1 MLQGFDHKLK
11 LRMEVNIW
19 REKVKERKQGKR
31 EKSRGSKCLQFID
44 GKCMHKDEEGVML
57 LVILSLD
64 SFT

>member
-1 MLQGFDHKLK
+1 
-11 LRMEVNIW
+11 MEW
-19 REKVKERKQGKR
+19 REKVKERKQG
-31 EKSRGSKCLQFID
+31 EKGEKQGKEVLTFID